1 MLLLWQISEF
11 LGQEAALS
19 VTLRDVA
26 SAAGKTFFD
35 MLKARGDKLL
45 RYPPPV
51 AVDLSPPPAVAEGI
65 SALLELLNTYNGM
78 MVPAGGKK
86 PDFQPVMSAMLD
98 PIIQV
103 FLLCIFLK
111 CFCQCPNMQI
121 AYGKKIVSGS
131 DV

>member
-1 MLLLWQISEF
+1 MLALLLLWQISEF
-11 LGQEAALS
+11 LGQDAALS

-26 SAAGKTFFD
+26 NAAGRTFFD

-51 AVDLSPPPAVAEGI
+51 AVDLSPPPVVAEGI

-78 MVPAGGKK
+78 MVPAGGQK
-86 PDFQPVMSAMLD
+86 PDFQRVMSTMLD

-103 FLLCIFLK
+103 FLLFL
-111 CFCQCPNMQI
+111 F
-121 AYGKKIVSGS
+121 
-131 DV
+131 

>member
-65 SALLELLNTYNGM
+65 SALLELLNTYYGM

-103 FLLCIFLK
+103 CLLCIFLK
-111 CFCQCPNMQI
+111 CFCQCPSNM
-121 AYGKKIVSGS
+121 
-131 DV
+131 